1 MATILQVLPS
11 MVSGGVE
18 RGVIDIAKFLARQRH
33 KSLVLSAGGPMVSQL
48 EEAGIQHITL
58 NVASKNPLII
68 WKNIEAITNIIK
80 TFEVDIVHARSRAP
94 AWSCYYACRR
104 TKIRFVTTVHGV
116 YNTNFLKRLYNNIM
130 TKGDEV
136 IAVSN
141 WVKDYLTGNY
151 NIGEDKI
158 TVIHRG
164 TDTNYFNPK
173 NIDQNK
179 LAAMKIVYGVPE
191 GACVL
196 LLPGRL
202 TEWKG
207 HKILLDAL
215 SKLKK
220 ESFYCLI
227 VGDKNKRPD
236 YVAELQ
242 KNIDLLKLPV
252 KIFDTE
258 QDMAHLYLL
267 SDIVISPS
275 TRPEAFGRVITEAQ
289 SMSKLVIASNIG
301 GAAETIQN
309 EVNGFHFSCGNAG
322 DLSDK
327 ISYAFNILG
336 TTKHAEVIAAAR
348 SCVVNNYSLQKM
360 QEKTLEIYQ
369 KLL

>member
-18 RGVIDIAKFLARQRH
+18 RGVIDIAQFLARIGHR
-33 KSLVLSAGGPMVSQL
+33 SLVLSAGGPMVGQL
-48 EEAGIQHITL
+48 EEVGIQHITL
-58 NVASKNPLII
+58 NVASKNPLVI
-68 WKNIEAITNIIK
+68 WNNIDSISNIIRD
-80 TFEVDIVHARSRAP
+80 FEVDIVHARSRAP
-94 AWSCYYACRR
+94 AWSCYYACSRA
-104 TKIRFVTTVHGV
+104 KVKFVTTVHGV
-116 YNTNFLKRLYNNIM
+116 YNTNFFKRFYNQIM
-130 TKGDEV
+130 TKGDGV

-141 WVKDYLTGNY
+141 WVKDYLTNNY
-151 NIGEDKI
+151 NIREDKI

-164 TDTNYFNPK
+164 TDIDYFNPQ

-179 LAAMKIVYGVPE
+179 LTAMKTAYKVPSGVP
-191 GACVL
+191 VL

-227 VGDKNKRPD
+227 VGDKNKRSD
-236 YVAELQ
+236 YAKELE
-242 KNIDLLKLPV
+242 KNIELLNLPV
-252 KIFDTE
+252 KIFNTE
-258 QDMAHLYLL
+258 QDMAHLYAM
-267 SDIVISPS
+267 SDIAISPS

-309 EVNGFHFSCGNAG
+309 GVNGFHFSCGNAG
-322 DLSDK
+322 DLADK
-327 ISYAFNILG
+327 ISYALNILG
-336 TTKHAEVIAAAR
+336 TTKHTELINEAR
-348 SCVVNNYSLQKM
+348 NCVVNNYSLQKM

-369 KLL
+369 RLL